1 MQTLTFTQDPI
12 AALAEALTRAGI
24 PCPAPVIADDVL
36 HRYRTKGD
44 LSPNC
49 WYVLYADGIPAGA
62 FGCPVSVTD
71 LK

>member
-1 MQTLTFTQDPI
+1 MSYI
-12 AALAEALTRAGI
+12 ADFKEAMARAGI
-24 PCPAPVIADDVL
+24 PCSDRINADGVL
-36 HRYRTKGD
+36 HRYRTEGD
-44 LSPNC
+44 HSPNC